1 MKKRIRKRLKMKLN
15 TIYSEISARFG
26 EVCENPSFEAKEL
39 IKHLC
44 SLSET
49 EFLLGRNNEISDD
62 ATDKIFSLA
71 EKRISGVP
79 LQYIIGEWDF
89 MGRTFKVGEGVLI
102 PRPETEILCQ
112 YVIDTLKDKKS
123 PCVYDL
129 CSGSGCIAIS
139 IKLDTPDADVY
150 AVEKSKDAYFYLDTN
165 NKLLCADSAV
175 TLINGDIFNIDEFKT
190 LPKADIIVS
199 NPPYINSDEIA
210 GLQKEVQFEPA
221 MALDGG
227 SDGLDFY
234 RFIINEWKSLLK
246 SNGTFAFECGENQA
260 EAISDILKANG
271 FDSFIIKDYNDID
284 RMVIGRR

>member
-1 MKKRIRKRLKMKLN
+1 MKLN

-26 EVCENPSFEAKEL
+26 EICENPSFEAKEL
-39 IKHLC
+39 IKHIC

-234 RFIINEWKSLLK
+234 RFIINEWKNLLK
-246 SNGTFAFECGENQA
+246 SDGMFAFECGENQA
-260 EAISDILKANG
+260 DAISDIFKTNG

>member
-1 MKKRIRKRLKMKLN
+1 MKLN

-39 IKHLC
+39 IKHIC

-112 YVIDTLKDKKS
+112 YVIDMLKGKKS

-165 NKLLCADSAV
+165 NKLLSADSAV

-234 RFIINEWKSLLK
+234 RFIINEWKNLLK
-246 SNGTFAFECGENQA
+246 DDGMFAFECGENQA

>member
-1 MKKRIRKRLKMKLN
+1 MKLN

-26 EVCENPSFEAKEL
+26 VICENPSFEAKEL
-39 IKHLC
+39 IKHIC

-62 ATDKIFSLA
+62 ATDEILSLA

-112 YVIDTLKDKKS
+112 YVIDTLKGKKS

-150 AVEKSKDAYFYLDTN
+150 AVEKSKDAYFYLNTN
-165 NKLLCADSAV
+165 NKLLCTDSAV
-175 TLINGDIFNIDEFKT
+175 TLINGDIFNINEFKT
-190 LPKADIIVS
+190 LPEADIIVS

-234 RFIINEWKSLLK
+234 RLIINEWKSLLK
-246 SNGTFAFECGENQA
+246 SDGMFAFECGENQA
-260 EAISDILKANG
+260 DAISDILKTNG

>member
-1 MKKRIRKRLKMKLN
+1 MKLN
-15 TIYSEISARFG
+15 TIYSEITTRLE

-39 IKHLC
+39 IKHIC
-44 SLSET
+44 SLNET
-49 EFLLGRNNEISDD
+49 EFLLGRNNEISVDV
-62 ATDKIFSLA
+62 TDKIFSLA
-71 EKRISGVP
+71 EKRLKGIP

-112 YVIDTLKDKKS
+112 YVVDMLKGKLS
-123 PCVYDL
+123 PRVYDL

-165 NKLLCADSAV
+165 NKSLCSGSAV
-175 TLINGDIFNIDEFKT
+175 TLINGDIFNVDEFKK
-190 LPKADIIVS
+190 LPKADVIVS
-199 NPPYINSDEIA
+199 NPPYINSDEIS
-210 GLQKEVQFEPA
+210 GLQKEVQHEPV

-234 RFIINEWKSLLK
+234 RFIITEWKCLLK
-246 SNGTFAFECGENQA
+246 DDGIFAFECGENQA
-260 EAISDILKANG
+260 DAISDILKING
-271 FDSFIIKDYNDID
+271 FDSLVIKDYNDID
-284 RMVIGRR
+284 RIVIGRR